1 MSVPP
6 SAKLHVPISMRLKI
20 RNRHPSRS
28 ANITIQLEP
37 EPSDAFVVSG
47 LRSGRVPI
55 LLPGGEE
62 ELSWRLIPV
71 ECGYVQVPKI
81 KVVDR
86 RAKGLGEA
94 ETEGEMI
101 KVVDLRWD
109 RREAG
114 EPEIDSTVLRR
125 SIDSSNEGAMADGG
139 AIAILV
145 LP

>member
-1 MSVPP
+1 M
-6 SAKLHVPISMRLKI
+6 
-20 RNRHPSRS
+20 
-28 ANITIQLEP
+28 
-37 EPSDAFVVSG
+37 
-47 LRSGRVPI
+47 
-55 LLPGGEE
+55 
-62 ELSWRLIPV
+62 
-71 ECGYVQVPKI
+71 QVPKI